1 MAQTRCGWYPLYDE
15 KRPKGMKMAELRE
28 INTAAGGNGAAAA
41 FALGQP
47 LSAALLYRRCDPAE
61 LPFTV
66 CSELE
71 VVRLERVR
79 DARPR
84 ATGKWAPDAQP

>member
-1 MAQTRCGWYPLYDE
+1 MVQARRGWYPFYDE
-15 KRPKGMKMAELRE
+15 KPPTGMAMAELRE
-28 INTAAGGNGAAAA
+28 TDTAAGGNEAAA
-41 FALGQP
+41 FAPGQP

-79 DARPR
+79 DARRR
-84 ATGKWAPDAQP
+84 ATGKWGPDAQP